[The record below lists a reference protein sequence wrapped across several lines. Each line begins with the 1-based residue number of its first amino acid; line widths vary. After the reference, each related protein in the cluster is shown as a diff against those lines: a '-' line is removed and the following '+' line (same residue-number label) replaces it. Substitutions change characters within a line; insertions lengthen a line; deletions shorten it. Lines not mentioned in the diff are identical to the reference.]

1 LNRMRSGL
9 VIVCLIF
16 YMIIGLN
23 YTGNVLAQPKP
34 KIVVDSPFHNYGEVL
49 RGEKVSHAFVI
60 KNQGKATLI
69 IKNAKPG

>member
-1 LNRMRSGL
+1 MYKMRSGL
-9 VIVCLIF
+9 VIVCLIL

-23 YTGNVLAQPKP
+23 YTGKILAQPKP

-49 RGEKVSHAFVI
+49 RGEKVSHAFII
-60 KNQGKATLI
+60 KNQGGATLI

>member
-1 LNRMRSGL
+1 MNKMRSGL
-9 VIVCLIF
+9 IMACLIF

-23 YTGNVLAQPKP
+23 YTGNVLAQTKP

-60 KNQGKATLI
+60 KNQGKETLI

>member
-1 LNRMRSGL
+1 LNRMRSIL

-16 YMIIGLN
+16 CPIIGL
-23 YTGNVLAQPKP
+23 TGMGKVLAQPRP
-34 KIVVDSPFHNYGEVL
+34 KIVVDSVLHNYGEVM

-60 KNQGKATLI
+60 KNQGKETLI